1 MIFVND
7 LDLPLLKSISLSNA
21 LQGYDSE
28 SNSVTTPPNNRI
40 TLVMKS
46 EIDHSVIKRP
56 PFTDILPSHERLHR
70 VRHLCNSREYCFT
83 T

>member
-1 MIFVND
+1 MVHSENVIQLSFPVSMIFVND

-46 EIDHSVIKRP
+46 EIDHYP
-56 PFTDILPSHERLHR
+56 
-70 VRHLCNSREYCFT
+70 
-83 T
+83 

>member
-1 MIFVND
+1 MVHSENVIQLSFPVSMIFVND

-28 SNSVTTPPNNRI
+28 SNLRRTSPNNRI

-46 EIDHSVIKRP
+46 EIDHYP
-56 PFTDILPSHERLHR
+56 
-70 VRHLCNSREYCFT
+70 
-83 T
+83 

>member
-28 SNSVTTPPNNRI
+28 SNLRRTSPNNRI

-46 EIDHSVIKRP
+46 DIDHYP
-56 PFTDILPSHERLHR
+56 
-70 VRHLCNSREYCFT
+70 
-83 T
+83 